1 MKAMTSA
8 LDAALDEVIAGI
20 IAPGGAL
27 AVAPTPVR
35 GVSLPVFAAAPP
47 TMREYLAFF
56 FATQAEKEFL
66 VFGEERLTFAE
77 VYARSLKF
85 AAMLQ
90 HRHGIAK
97 GDRVGVAMRNYPEWV
112 IAYCA
117 VVHMGAVC
125 IPMNAWWTAE
135 EMAYGISDSG
145 ARLVIADEERA
156 RRLATLSCTAK
167 VITVRTSSEV
177 AEQLGFVRAEDELAV
192 SPQTLWYLPEL
203 TPEDDCTIMYT
214 SGSTGSP
221 KGAVSTHRAQVSGS
235 MNYLVTGLAL
245 LELSAKQG
253 IAPAEQ
259 QVMLL
264 NVPLF
269 HITGLV
275 PVLLVSIAI
284 GRKMVI
290 MHKWDAGEAL
300 RLIEKER
307 CTYFVGVPTMSLELM
322 QHPDRKKYDL
332 SSLVDI
338 ASGGAPRPPEHV
350 ERLAHE
356 FEGKHPV
363 QGYGLTETNG
373 VGAGNIRENYRNK
386 PASTGRASAPLV
398 EIRIADGD
406 GAVGAALP
414 AGTIGEVCIRTVANC
429 RGYWNKPEATAAA
442 FVGDGWFRSGDLGYL
457 DAEGYLFIVDRK
469 KDIIIRGGENI
480 SCQEVEGAI
489 YAHPAVAEASVFGLP
504 DDRLGEIV
512 GAVVYPKPGEP
523 LDPDALISLLKETV
537 AAYKVPAKV
546 WIATEQLP
554 KLGSAKIDKVSLRKH
569 YRAVWANTPA

>member
-1 MKAMTSA
+1 MTSA

-145 ARLVIADEERA
+145 ARLVVADEERA

-523 LDPDALISLLKETV
+523 LDPDALISLLKDTM